1 MKCFGK
7 ILIAFSLLISNLLIL
22 KSQPLLHPYNL
33 DFEDAFPGYM
43 PYGWVVPGYAQ
54 SLNYYAEASKENPA
68 SGKFCLMLSN
78 NNKLEEGAY
87 GSVMQS
93 IDVKPYRGRRFL
105 FNAVVRTDFED
116 PKSSAHLWAKVVRDN
131 KQEGFFDWMQDNPI
145 RTKEWSY
152 FEIAGLVDEDANEMN
167 FGLLLM
173 GNGKAWI
180 DKASIT
186 FFMKELPNYDSAYD
200 ISKKSL
206 ENLSALFKL
215 FGFVRFFYP
224 NDEYSAMDW
233 EQFLLKAIPFIEK
246 SNTSDELLSNLK
258 KLFSPIAPELIIYSS
273 QQKSD
278 YKDYKY
284 NKNNYI
290 PNVALCCRHDGF
302 PIQTD
307 NQYISSQIVNIYAP
321 QNRAEGAVVQIL
333 NAEKYRGKKLKFICM
348 AKSDLY
354 NSTSQGQLWLR
365 CDLQGEKTIK
375 VFTNDANPIVENQW
389 KEYSIEA
396 DIPENASFI
405 RLGLILLGDGTV
417 WFDNAKVFIEERNKK
432 LEEIEIKNPGFEQ
445 GNTGELVFGW
455 KLASA
460 SEKAYYKAEITDDES
475 FMGKKSLKL
484 SSDKENIIKLPYQ
497 GELFKAKIHNDIEFI
512 MPLTLLVDSNGTL
525 PKPAFFDNSIPSTK
539 PDDFIL
545 SPEDRTS
552 RLTVVAI
559 FWNLIK
565 HFSYSLPNNIDMD
578 SVLEQA
584 IIKASKDKNSDEF
597 YITLKNIAQ
606 CSNDNLAK
614 VWYGKKDVLYRFPFL
629 WELIN
634 NKIIITKV
642 YDSLIGVDIGDE
654 VLEINNKNLLDSLNF
669 LIDKNIGINQ
679 NTKIAKI
686 LEEIRSGDFRSTAI
700 FKIKKYDGNIV
711 VKKLERNITQ
721 NELIYKTIPSL
732 FEIKNNIFYVDL
744 TKFDDRQFKDELKQL
759 VSAKGIIFDLR
770 GFSSIS
776 DHFLGFFI
784 RKPLESIKTLI
795 PVYTKPN
802 RELIS
807 SKIVKTLI
815 TPKVLPSNPVVVF
828 LMNEYSSGNSETLL
842 NIIREYGIAEIV
854 GRESS
859 GSGGES
865 IQFRLGADFYAAMTT
880 IFPLDKQNK
889 ILLNRTI
896 KPTIKIERT
905 IQDIMSGRDEIL
917 ENAYEYLM
925 TKIH

>member
-7 ILIAFSLLISNLLIL
+7 IFVYFAILIANLLVL
-22 KSQPLLHPYNL
+22 RSQPLLHPYNL

-54 SLNYYAEASKENPA
+54 SLNYIGEASKDNPA

-78 NNKLEEGAY
+78 FSKLEEGAY

-93 IDVKPYRGRRFL
+93 IDIKPYRGRRFL
-105 FNAVVRTDFED
+105 FSAVVRTDFED
-116 PKSSAHLWAKVVRDN
+116 IKSSAHLWAKVIREN

-152 FEIAGLVDEDANEMN
+152 FEIGGFVDEDASEMN
-167 FGLLLM
+167 FGLLLV

-186 FFMKELPNYDSAYD
+186 FFMKELPNYDSAFD

-206 ENLSALFKL
+206 ENLVALFKL
-215 FGFVRFFYP
+215 YGFVRYFYP
-224 NDEYSAMDW
+224 NDECSAIDW
-233 EQFLLKAIPFIEK
+233 EKFLLKAIPFIEK
-246 SNTSDELLSNLK
+246 SNSNDELLLNLK
-258 KLFSPIAPELIIYSS
+258 KLFSPIAPALIIYPS
-273 QQKSD
+273 QKH
-278 YKDYKY
+278 KDYK
-284 NKNNYI
+284 NYKFNSENSI
-290 PNVALCCRHDGF
+290 PNIALCYRHDGF
-302 PIQTD
+302 PVQG
-307 NQYISSQIVNIYAP
+307 NNPYISSQIVNIYAP
-321 QNRAEGAVVQIL
+321 QNRAEGAVVQII

-354 NSTSQGQLWLR
+354 NSASQGQLWLR
-365 CDLQGEKTIK
+365 FDMQGEKTIK
-375 VFTNDANPIVENQW
+375 VYTNDANPIVENQW

-417 WFDNAKVFIEERNKK
+417 WFDNAKVFIEEKNKK

-460 SEKAYYKAEITDDES
+460 SEKAYYKAEITDDIS

-484 SSDKENIIKLPYQ
+484 SSDIENIISLPKE
-497 GELFKAKIHNDIEFI
+497 GESFCAKINNDLEFI
-512 MPLTLLVDSNGTL
+512 MPLTLQVDTNGTL
-525 PKPAFFDNSIPSTK
+525 PRPVLLDDFIPSTK

-552 RLTVVAI
+552 RLTIVAI

-565 HFSYSLPNNIDMD
+565 HFAYNLSNNIDLD

-584 IIKASKDKNSDEF
+584 IIKASKDENSEEF
-597 YITLKNIAQ
+597 YITLKNISN
-606 CSNDNLAK
+606 CSNDNQAK

-629 WELIN
+629 WELNN
-634 NKIIITKV
+634 NKIIISKV

-654 VLEINNKNLLDSLNF
+654 VLEINNKNLLDSLNI
-669 LIDKNIGINQ
+669 LLYKDKEVNQ
-679 NTKIAKI
+679 YTKIAKI

-700 FKIKKYDGNIV
+700 FKFKKKDGNTV
-711 VKKLERNITQ
+711 VKELERNITQ
-721 NELIYKTIPSL
+721 NELIYKDIPSL

-744 TKFDDRQFKDELKQL
+744 TKFDDRQFKDAIKQL

-784 RKPLESIKTLI
+784 RKPLESIRTLI

-815 TPKVLPSNPVVVF
+815 TPKVLPSNPEVIF
-828 LMNEYSSGNSETLL
+828 LMNEYSSGNSEALL
-842 NIIREYGIAEIV
+842 NIIREYNIAEII

-865 IQFRLGADFYAAMTT
+865 LQFRLGADFYAAMTT
-880 IFPLDKQNK
+880 VFPLDKQNK

-905 IQDIMSGRDEIL
+905 IEDILSGRDEIL
-917 ENAYEYLM
+917 ENAYEYLI